1 MCALCAR
8 TIHGQ
13 EGGALNTIHPLWLPI
28 VLLIV
33 ALWLPACAH
42 EPEGN
47 DPVILDAPRS
57 DEAEE

>member
-1 MCALCAR
+1 M
-8 TIHGQ
+8 
-13 EGGALNTIHPLWLPI
+13 NTIHPLWLPI